1 MLCGVTAG
9 SDKFGPA
16 LGWALNPNAVK
27 RFEPAGLAQC
37 FIAVDVEKFSPPGEH
52 GLSGYK
58 RRLAWLAAQMRG
70 LPCAPDAPGPVLVPG
85 DKEHAAERRSAR
97 EGVPLAPS
105 IAAAAVKVGEAAGVA
120 RPPALLAAAA
130 AAVPQE
136 PKGKRQ
142 QQQQQSR
149 VSRVLAIVALAGVGA
164 YALKKIVG
172 SK

>member
-1 MLCGVTAG
+1 
-9 SDKFGPA
+9 
-16 LGWALNPNAVK
+16 
-27 RFEPAGLAQC
+27 
-37 FIAVDVEKFSPPGEH
+37 
-52 GLSGYK
+52 
-58 RRLAWLAAQMRG
+58 MRG

-130 AAVPQE
+130 AAVSAE
-136 PKGKRQ
+136 PKGK

-149 VSRVLAIVALAGVGA
+149 VSRVLAIVALAGVAA
-164 YALKKIVG
+164 YALKKMVG
-172 SK
+172 K